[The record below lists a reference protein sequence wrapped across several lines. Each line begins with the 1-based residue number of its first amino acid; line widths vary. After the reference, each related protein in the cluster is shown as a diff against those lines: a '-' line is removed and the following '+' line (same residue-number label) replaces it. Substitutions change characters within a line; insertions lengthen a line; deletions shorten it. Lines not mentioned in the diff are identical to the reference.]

1 MVEGQM
7 SMEELK
13 VEYGKLQ
20 IFERQGEEG
29 VWSVERVTEDG
40 DIEQAL
46 FMGPDAEKRA
56 REYAAF
62 KYGV

>member
-1 MVEGQM
+1 M
-7 SMEELK
+7 SMEEPK
-13 VEYGKLQ
+13 AEYGKPQ

-29 VWSVERVTEDG
+29 VWSVERVTEREL
-40 DIEQAL
+40 IEQAL

-62 KYGV
+62 KYGA

>member
-1 MVEGQM
+1 M
-7 SMEELK
+7 SMEQPK
-13 VEYGKLQ
+13 VEHGKLQ

-29 VWSVERVTEDG
+29 VWSVERVTEDD

-56 REYAAF
+56 REYVAF
-62 KYGV
+62 KYGVV